1 MAAVGPSRCRVGEQR
16 GMPREEEEEEEE
28 EEEVGEEEEEEE
40 EEEERQSLSSLS
52 SCCLSSFRPHRTIR
66 KKEGMKEREEKG
78 EGMG

>member
-16 GMPREEEEEEEE
+16 GMPR
-28 EEEVGEEEEEEE
+28 EEEEEEE